1 MCGIIGYT
9 GWRPAGPILIECLRR
24 LEYRGYDSAGI
35 ALFDGRGEL
44 FHARATGKLENLA
57 SRVEGQLPPAVAGI
71 GHTRWATHGAP
82 SDANAHPQL
91 DPAGRVAV
99 VHNGIVENFE
109 ALRRRFSDRAEPF
122 SSDTDTEVLAHL
134 IAEALEGGAD
144 LAEAVRGVTRETEGA
159 YSLVA
164 IARDDPGR
172 LVAARVGNAG
182 GIVIGHGDRDGG
194 DGGRPEQF
202 VCSDLAAILLLARH
216 VTFLE
221 PGELADVRAE
231 AVLLSDAAGRPIE
244 RAPELQPYDPVAAV
258 KGRYRHFMLKEIHE
272 QPDAAL
278 DAMRGRYVL
287 DPPRVDL
294 EGFGLDEQRAR
305 ALRRV
310 VLVGM
315 GTSLHAAM
323 LGRHYIE
330 RFAHIPAEV
339 DNASEFRYRRPVLD
353 EHTLVISVGQSGETV
368 DTLAAMEEAR
378 RAGCPQLTI
387 CNTPGSQATR
397 LADGTVLMRVG
408 PEIAVASTKC
418 LIGAMIGLHA
428 TALQLGRLRGAL
440 DDAVARS
447 EVEHAL
453 HLPAALGEAL
463 LLEERVRDLAV
474 RYAHFDDFLFLG
486 RGLSYPVA
494 LEGALKLKE
503 VSYIHAE
510 GYAAGEMKH
519 GPIALIDEDLATV
532 ALAIRDEVRE
542 KMRSNIE
549 QVKARRGPVLALT
562 SEGDHSLDG
571 VADDVLAVPAVQGA
585 LAPAVTL
592 VPLQLLAYY
601 IALERGADVDQPRNL
616 AKTVTVE

>member
-35 ALFDGRGEL
+35 ALFDGRQEL
-44 FHARATGKLENLA
+44 FHVRATGKLENLA
-57 SRVEGQLPPAVAGI
+57 NRVEGQLPPAVAGI

-91 DPAGRVAV
+91 DPTGRVAV

-109 ALRRRFSDRAEPF
+109 ALRRRFTDPAAPF
-122 SSDTDTEVLAHL
+122 TSETDTEVLAHL
-134 IAEALEGGAD
+134 IAEALEDGAD
-144 LAEAVRGVTRETEGA
+144 LADAVRGVTRETEGA

-182 GIVIGHGDRDGG
+182 GIVIGHGDSEDGS
-194 DGGRPEQF
+194 RPEQF
-202 VCSDLAAILLLARH
+202 VCSDLAAILPLARY

-221 PGELADVRAE
+221 PGELADVRADG
-231 AVLLSDAAGRPIE
+231 VLLSDAAGRTIE

-258 KGRYRHFMLKEIHE
+258 KGRYKHFMLKEIHE

-278 DAMRGRYVL
+278 DAMRGRYLL
-287 DPPRVDL
+287 DPPGVNL
-294 EGFGLDEQRAR
+294 EGFFLDESRAR
-305 ALRRV
+305 ALTRV

-315 GTSLHAAM
+315 GSSLYAAM

-368 DTLAAMEEAR
+368 DTLAAMDEAR

-387 CNTPGSQATR
+387 CNTPGSQASR
-397 LADGTVLMRVG
+397 VADGTVLMRVG

-428 TALQLGRLRGAL
+428 TALQLGQLRGSL
-440 DDAVARS
+440 GGAVARS
-447 EVEHAL
+447 EVESAL

-463 LLEERVRDLAV
+463 LLEEQVRDLAV
-474 RYAHFDDFLFLG
+474 RYAHFENFLFLG

-494 LEGALKLKE
+494 LESALKLKE

-519 GPIALIDEDLATV
+519 GPIALIDEGMATV
-532 ALAIRDEVRE
+532 ALAVRDEVRE
-542 KMRSNIE
+542 KMRSNIQ
-549 QVKARRGPVLALT
+549 QVKARRGPVLALA
-562 SEGDHSLDG
+562 SEGDSSLDG
-571 VADDVLAVPAVQGA
+571 VADDVLAVPAFAGA

>member
-9 GWRPAGPILIECLRR
+9 GQRPAGPLLLECLRR

-35 ALFDGRGEL
+35 ALFGDRRDGL
-44 FHARATGKLENLA
+44 FLARAKGKLGNLE
-57 SRVEGQLPPAVAGI
+57 SRIEGRLPPAVAGI

-91 DPAGRVAV
+91 DPEGRVAV

-109 ALRRRFSDRAEPF
+109 ALRRRFTDRGDAF
-122 SSDTDTEVLAHL
+122 ASDTDTEVLAHL
-134 IAEALEGGAD
+134 IADALRAGDD
-144 LAEAVRGVTRETEGA
+144 LADAVRRAVAETEGA

-164 IARDDPGR
+164 IAADEPGR
-172 LVAARVGNAG
+172 LVAARAGNAG
-182 GIVIGHGDRDGG
+182 GIVLGHGEDGA
-194 DGGRPEQF
+194 REQL
-202 VCSDLAAILLLARH
+202 VASDLAAILPHTRS

-221 PGELADVRAE
+221 PGEIADVRADG
-231 AVLLSDAAGRPIE
+231 AALSDASGRRVE
-244 RAPELQPYDPVAAV
+244 RAPETQPWDPVAAV

-278 DAMRGRYVL
+278 DAMRGRYLL
-287 DPPRVDL
+287 DPPRAEAGDL
-294 EGFGLDEQRAR
+294 GIGEERVRGLQ
-305 ALRRV
+305 RV

-315 GTSLHAAM
+315 GTSLYAAM
-323 LGRHYIE
+323 IARHYME
-330 RFAHIPAEV
+330 RFARVPAEA

-353 EHTLVISVGQSGETV
+353 ERTLVISVSQSGETV
-368 DTLAAMEEAR
+368 DTLAAMEEAK
-378 RAGCPQLTI
+378 RAGCPQI
-387 CNTPGSQATR
+387 AVCNTPGSQAAR
-397 LADGTVLMRVG
+397 LADGTLQMRVG

-418 LIGAMIGLHA
+418 LTGSIIALHA
-428 TALQLGRLRGAL
+428 AALQLGRLRGAL
-440 DDAVARS
+440 GEDAARA
-447 EVEHAL
+447 EVEAAL

-463 LLEERVRDLAV
+463 LLEDRVRELAA
-474 RYAHFDDFLFLG
+474 RYAHYDDFLFLG

-519 GPIALIDEDLATV
+519 GPIALIDERMATV
-532 ALAIRDEVRE
+532 AIAVRDEVRE

-549 QVKARRGPVLALT
+549 QVKARRGRVLAIVT
-562 SEGDHSLDG
+562 AGDDSLGG
-571 VADDVLAVPAVQGA
+571 VADDVLAVPAFGGA
-585 LAPAVTL
+585 LAPAVTI
-592 VPLQLLAYY
+592 VAVQLLAYH

>member
-9 GWRPAGPILIECLRR
+9 GSRPAGPLILECLRR

-35 ALFDGRGEL
+35 ALFDEHHQL
-44 FHARATGKLENLA
+44 YLARAEGKLDNLA
-57 SRVEGQLPPAVAGI
+57 SRVEGQLPPAAAGI
-71 GHTRWATHGAP
+71 GHTRWATHGEP
-82 SDANAHPQL
+82 SDRNAHPQL
-91 DPAGRVAV
+91 DPSGRVAV

-109 ALRRRFSDRAEPF
+109 ALRHRFTERGDAF
-122 SSDTDTEVLAHL
+122 ASDTDTEVLAHL
-134 IAEALEGGAD
+134 IAAALDAGAD
-144 LAEAVRGVTRETEGA
+144 LAAAVRSVIAETEGA
-159 YSLVA
+159 YALVA
-164 IARDDPGR
+164 IAVDEPGR

-182 GIVIGHGDRDGG
+182 GIVVGHGEGG
-194 DGGRPEQF
+194 VNEQF
-202 VCSDLAAILLLARH
+202 VSSDLAAILPLTRS
-216 VTFLE
+216 VTFLG
-221 PGELADVRAE
+221 PGEVADVRADGV
-231 AVLLSDAAGRPIE
+231 ALTDASGAPIE
-244 RAPELQPYDPVAAV
+244 RAPEPQPYDPVAAV
-258 KGRYRHFMLKEIHE
+258 KGRYKHFMLKEIHE

-278 DAMRGRYVL
+278 DTMRGRYLL
-287 DPPRVDL
+287 DPARVEI
-294 EGFGLDEQRAR
+294 EGFGFDEERVR
-305 ALRRV
+305 ELNRV

-323 LGRHYIE
+323 IARHYIE
-330 RFAHIPAEV
+330 RFARVPAEV

-353 EHTLVISVGQSGETV
+353 DRTLVISVSQSGETV
-368 DTLAAMEEAR
+368 DTLAAMEEAQ
-378 RAGCPQLTI
+378 RAGCAQLTI

-397 LADGTVLMRVG
+397 LADHTVLIRVG

-418 LIGAMIGLHA
+418 LIGSVIALHA
-428 TALQLGRLRGAL
+428 AALQLGRMRGVL
-440 DDAVARS
+440 DEATTRA
-447 EVEHAL
+447 EVESAL

-463 LLEERVRDLAV
+463 LLEDRVRELAA
-474 RYAHFDDFLFLG
+474 RYAQFDDFLFLG

-519 GPIALIDEDLATV
+519 GPIALIDERMATV
-532 ALAIRDEVRE
+532 AIAVRDEVRE

-562 SEGDHSLDG
+562 SAGDHSLDG
-571 VADDVLAVPAVQGA
+571 VADDVLMLPAFEGA
-585 LAPAVTL
+585 LAPAVSL
-592 VPLQLLAYY
+592 VPLQLLAYH

>member
-9 GWRPAGPILIECLRR
+9 GQRPAGPILLECLSR

-35 ALFDGRGEL
+35 ALFDPGHEL
-44 FHARATGKLENLA
+44 YRARATGKLENLA
-57 SRVEGQLPPAVAGI
+57 SRVEGSLPPAVAGV

-82 SDANAHPQL
+82 SDENAHPQL
-91 DPAGRVAV
+91 DPSGRVAV

-109 ALRRRFSDRAEPF
+109 TLRARFAERGELF
-122 SSDTDTEVLAHL
+122 ASETDTEVLAHL
-134 IAEALEGGAD
+134 IAGELASGAD
-144 LAEAVRGVTRETEGA
+144 LPAAVRCAMGVTEGA
-159 YSLVA
+159 YSIVA

-182 GIVIGHGDRDGG
+182 GIVLGHGDG
-194 DGGRPEQF
+194 EQY
-202 VCSDLAAILLLARH
+202 VASDLAAILPYTRQ

-221 PGELADVRAE
+221 PGEVADVRPDGVALTDAE
-231 AVLLSDAAGRPIE
+231 GAPVE
-244 RAPELQPYDPVAAV
+244 RAPELQPFDPVAAA
-258 KGRYRHFMLKEIHE
+258 KGRYKHFMLKEIHE

-278 DAMRGRYVL
+278 NTLRGRYLL
-287 DPPRVDL
+287 DPSRVEV
-294 EGFGLDEQRAR
+294 EGIPFSAEQAR
-305 ALRRV
+305 AFQRV

-315 GTSLHAAM
+315 GTSWHSAM
-323 LGRHYIE
+323 LGRHYVE

-353 EHTLVISVGQSGETV
+353 ERTLVISVAQSGETV
-368 DTLAAMEEAR
+368 DTLQAMEEAR
-378 RAGCPQLTI
+378 RDGCPQLTV

-397 LADGTVLMRVG
+397 VADGSILTRSG
-408 PEIAVASTKC
+408 PEIAVASTKT
-418 LIGAMIGLHA
+418 LIGSIIALHA
-428 TALQLGRLRGAL
+428 AALHLGRLRGAL
-440 DDAVARS
+440 DPEVERS
-447 EVEHAL
+447 EVETAL

-463 LLEERVRDLAV
+463 LLEERVRDIASH
-474 RYAHFDDFLFLG
+474 YAHFDDVLFLG

-519 GPIALIDEDLATV
+519 GPIALIDEHLATV
-532 ALAIRDEVRE
+532 ALAVRDEVRE

-549 QVKARRGPVLALT
+549 QVKARRGPVIALV
-562 SEGDHSLDG
+562 SAGDHSLDG
-571 VADDVLAVPAVQGA
+571 IVDDVIEVPSFAGA
-585 LAPAVTL
+585 LAPAVSL

-601 IALERGADVDQPRNL
+601 IALERGADIDQPRNL